1 MKKLILVFILIV
13 FNSIAYANENIVL
26 ECSIDGEILSD
37 FKIEINF
44 KDREILYENKWSYY
58 FTKITDSQI
67 IGQVRLMN
75 SNTGKTFDQRIILDR
90 YTGKGK
96 FLDSDTP
103 FYMRSTGEGDDDSKY
118 FEVKETFSSC
128 EKVNKLF

>member
-1 MKKLILVFILIV
+1 MKKLILIFILII
-13 FNSIAYANENIVL
+13 FNSTAYENENIVL
-26 ECSIDGEILSD
+26 ECSIDGSILSD

-44 KDREILYENKWSYY
+44 KDKEIVYENKWSYY

-67 IGQVRLMN
+67 IGQVKLTN
-75 SNTGKTFDQRIILDR
+75 IDTLKSFDQRIILDR

-103 FYMRSTGEGDDDSKY
+103 FWMRDEGDDSKY
-118 FEVKETFSSC
+118 FKVTETFSNC